1 MKKTAL
7 ALILI
12 LLLTLCSCSAKE
24 NHPITVNGTGIN
36 EEIFRYFL
44 DTAISDNP
52 EAGQD
57 EIIEIV
63 TEKCIRYVALNTTFE
78 LQGLSLSPAEEYA
91 VSEKVNALWDVF
103 GVYYTNAGI
112 SKETFFKIHKNEAYT
127 EKLRLF
133 YFDTNGVTPYPEEDL
148 KTYFSENYVA
158 FKLIKGYLFTSDV
171 YGNMIEYTPEEQ
183 NIIYERYEHAVE
195 QIKKGTSI
203 EIMYASLAETDQIIE
218 QTLNTQVITQGDLH
232 YPAGF
237 YEAVLSIEEKQ
248 AGVCLLDD
256 YIYLLYRVELLGT
269 DELFEKYR
277 YECLDILTEEP
288 LQRQIN
294 IMCNE
299 YTAIRNTKLIQ
310 KCYKEISEYREK
322 SER

>member
-7 ALILI
+7 ALVLI
-12 LLLTLCSCSAKE
+12 LVLTLCSCSTAKE
-24 NHPITVNGTGIN
+24 APITVNGTGIN

-44 DTAISDNP
+44 DTAMSDNP

-63 TEKCIRYVALNTTFE
+63 TEKCIRYISLNTTFE
-78 LQGLSLSPAEEYA
+78 MHDLALTPAEEYA

-103 GVYYTNAGI
+103 GAYYLKTGV
-112 SKETFFKIHKNEAYT
+112 SKETFLKIHKNEAYT

-133 YFDTNGVTPYPEEDL
+133 YFDKDGEMPFPEEEL

-158 FKLIKGYLFTSDV
+158 FKLIKGYLYTSDV

-183 NIIYERYEHAVE
+183 NVIYERYEHAVQ

-218 QTLNTQVITQGDLH
+218 QILNTQVITQDDLH

-237 YEAVLSIEEKQ
+237 YSEVLNIEEGQ
-248 AGVCLLDD
+248 AGVCLFDD
-256 YIYLLYRVELLGT
+256 YIYLLHRVKLLET

-277 YECLDILTEEP
+277 YECLEILTEEP
-288 LQRQIN
+288 LQQQIN

-310 KCYKEISEYREK
+310 KCYKEVSEVRENG
-322 SER
+322 

>member
-7 ALILI
+7 ALVLI
-12 LLLTLCSCSAKE
+12 LLLGLCSCSSGE
-24 NHPITVNGTGIN
+24 NYPITVSGTGIN
-36 EEIFRYFL
+36 EEIFRYFT
-44 DTAISDNP
+44 DTAMSDNP
-52 EAGQD
+52 EADKD

-78 LQGLSLSPAEEYA
+78 ILKLSLSPAEEYA

-103 GVYYTNAGI
+103 GTYYENEGI
-112 SKETFFKIHKNEAYT
+112 SKETFYKIHMNEAYT

-133 YFDTNGVTPYPEEDL
+133 YFDKDGVTPFPEEEL
-148 KTYFSENYVA
+148 KSYFSENYVA
-158 FKLIKGYLFTSDV
+158 FKLIKGYLYTSDV
-171 YGNMIEYTPEEQ
+171 YGNMVEYTPEEQ

-218 QTLNTQVITQGDLH
+218 QDLNTQVITQGDLH

-237 YEAVLSIEEKQ
+237 YEAVLGIEEGE
-248 AGVCLLDD
+248 AGVCLFDD
-256 YIYLLYRVELLGT
+256 YIYLLSRIELFGT

-277 YECLDILTEEP
+277 YECLGILTEEP
-288 LQRQIN
+288 LQQEIN
-294 IMCNE
+294 VICNE
-299 YTAIRNTKLIQ
+299 YTAIRNTKLVQ
-310 KCYKEISEYREK
+310 KCYKEIAEVREDG
-322 SER
+322 

>member
-12 LLLTLCSCSAKE
+12 FVLTLCSCSTME
-24 NHPITVNGTGIN
+24 NYPITVNGTGIN

-44 DTAISDNP
+44 DTAMSDNP
-52 EAGQD
+52 EANQD

-63 TEKCIRYVALNTTFE
+63 TEKSIRYVALNTTFE
-78 LQGLSLSPAEEYA
+78 LHGLSLTPAEEYA

-103 GVYYTNAGI
+103 GAYYENAGV
-112 SKETFFKIHKNEAYT
+112 SKETFFKIHMNEAYT

-133 YFDTNGVTPYPEEDL
+133 YFDTDGVTPLPEEEL
-148 KTYFSENYVA
+148 KNYFSENYVA
-158 FKLIKGYLFTSDV
+158 FKLIKGYLYTSDV
-171 YGNMIEYTPEEQ
+171 YGNMVEYTPEEQ

-218 QTLNTQVITQGDLH
+218 QNLNTQVITQDDLH
-232 YPAGF
+232 YPAAF
-237 YEAVLSIEEKQ
+237 YETVLGIEEGK
-248 AGVCLLDD
+248 AGVCVFDD
-256 YIYLLYRVELLGT
+256 YIYLIYRVDLFGT

-277 YECLDILTEEP
+277 YECLNVLSEEP

-294 IMCNE
+294 VMCNE
-299 YTAIRNTKLIQ
+299 YTAIRNTKQVQ
-310 KCYKEISEYREK
+310 KCYKEILEYRK
-322 SER
+322 

>member
-1 MKKTAL
+1 MRKTAL
-7 ALILI
+7 ALVLI
-12 LLLTLCSCSAKE
+12 LLLSLCSCTTAQ
-24 NHPITVNGTGIN
+24 NYPITVNGTGIN

-52 EAGQD
+52 EADRD

-78 LQGLSLSPAEEYA
+78 LHSLSLAPAEEYA

-103 GVYYTNAGI
+103 GAYYQNAGV
-112 SKETFFKIHKNEAYT
+112 SKETFLKIHLNEAYT

-133 YFDTNGVTPYPEEDL
+133 YFDTDGATPFPEEDL
-148 KTYFSENYVA
+148 KAYFSENYVA
-158 FKLIKGYLFTSDV
+158 FKLIKGYLYTSDV

-183 NIIYERYEHAVE
+183 SVIYERYEHAVQ

-203 EIMYASLAETDQIIE
+203 EIMYASLAETDQIVE

-237 YEAVLSIEEKQ
+237 YEAVLGIEEGQ
-248 AGVCLLDD
+248 AGVCLFDD

-269 DELFEKYR
+269 DELFENYR
-277 YECLDILTEEP
+277 YECLKILTEEP

-299 YTAIRNTKLIQ
+299 YTAIRHTKLIQ
-310 KCYKEISEYREK
+310 KCYKDILEVRENG
-322 SER
+322 